1 MSFVKKYQKAVLVS
15 LTVTGLLFLWFN
27 TSMIRFAKTL
37 YLIATVSPF
46 DRTIAGAPSILVLG
60 DSTGY
65 GTGAKTAADSIGG
78 QIGKEFPKYS
88 ILNDTTNGRT
98 IKELVSVVEKLDGD
112 HELILLQ
119 IGGNDILQARDLAT
133 VERELRQIISVLET
147 HSKNIVMMSSG
158 NVGGARSF
166 SGEKAAQYEQSSREF
181 RAMFKQVAA
190 DTAMVYVDLFQE
202 PADDPFVQNPDMYF
216 AWDGL
221 HPSSAGYA
229 LWYQSLSPVLKSSL
243 RP

>member
-1 MSFVKKYQKAVLVS
+1 MKFVRKYQ
-15 LTVTGLLFLWFN
+15 TVILSTLAFTGFLFVCFN
-27 TSMIRFAKTL
+27 TNMIRFAKTL

-46 DRTIAGAPSILVLG
+46 ERTIAGAPSILVLG

-78 QIGKEFPKYS
+78 QIGKNYPQYT

-98 IKELVSVVEKLDGD
+98 IKELVPVVEKLDGD

-158 NVGGARSF
+158 NVGGARAF

-181 RAMFKQVAA
+181 RAMYKQVAA

-229 LWYQSLSPVLKSSL
+229 LWYQSLSPVLKSLL